1 MSANARGD
9 IKIFIHVYNLSKFK
23 VSANARETAIF
34 LNNDIG
40 ADENT
45 KCLYLR
51 LDSLLSRR
59 NHGKLVII

>member
-1 MSANARGD
+1 MSANARED
-9 IKIFIHVYNLSKFK
+9 IRILIHVYNLSKFK

-40 ADENT
+40 ADEDT

-51 LDSLLSRR
+51 LDSLL
-59 NHGKLVII
+59 